1 MADEPAPADGQANAP
16 DDPGT
21 PASEVT
27 LTDLIDQIER
37 AAFER
42 TLELRH
48 GPSRPGGAEPA
59 NA

>member
-1 MADEPAPADGQANAP
+1 MADDPAPTDGQANTS
-16 DDPGT
+16 DDPGNSA
-21 PASEVT
+21 PEVT

-48 GPSRPGGAEPA
+48 GPSRPDGAEPA